1 MSDSY
6 NWCPP
11 PGPLHGKEIA
21 GLGSNFSLGM
31 PLIQWPIGKL
41 CASCFDA
48 EAERA
53 GVRYGFVNVT
63 AESWN
68 EQPAPRNP
76 YKCKRSS
83 RQEGN
88 KNAADRPKA
97 TGRLSTLAGT

>member
-1 MSDSY
+1 MAVARKET
-6 NWCPP
+6 
-11 PGPLHGKEIA
+11 PGPKRGKGRALFRMAMGCE
-21 GLGSNFSLGM
+21 GSTM
-31 PLIQWPIGKL
+31 
-41 CASCFDA
+41 
-48 EAERA
+48 
-53 GVRYGFVNVT
+53 